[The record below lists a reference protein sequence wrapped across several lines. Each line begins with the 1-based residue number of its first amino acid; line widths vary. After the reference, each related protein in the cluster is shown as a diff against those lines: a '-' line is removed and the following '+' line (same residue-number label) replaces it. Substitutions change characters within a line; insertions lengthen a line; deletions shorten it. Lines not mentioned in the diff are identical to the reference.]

1 MTTPNS
7 RRTVTPRIVVD
18 GAQELVEFVKSVFGA
33 AGDYR
38 PDRPAM
44 VTIGDSMV
52 MISDAGVRKPSP
64 AFLYV
69 YVDDVDETHRRALHA
84 GAVSVEEPCQT
95 PYGDRRSMVEDRW
108 GNTWQIAA
116 HVPAT
121 PESPRL

>member
-18 GAQELVEFVKSVFGA
+18 RAQELVEFVKNVFGA

-69 YVDDVDETHRRALHA
+69 YVEDVDETHRRALLA
-84 GAVSVEEPCQT
+84 GAVAVEEPCQT